1 MKRKQKQTGQ
11 SHSVLLT
18 VTAFCLAG
26 AAFMFLWFFQF
37 KAHVQTVPV
46 NGARIAYYV
55 RGQGQTL
62 LINQG
67 FGMTMTDMDPLF
79 IESLSKHFMVVI
91 YDYRGGGLS
100 TGSVE
105 QLTVQQMT
113 DDAVMLLKHLGIQ
126 KASVFGWSYGTLIAQ
141 DMAVRYPHSVE
152 KLVLASPLPGG
163 TQGIPADRSVQL
175 FVQKHLAE
183 DWESAFV
190 PLLFL
195 KNEDGEKAKTAYLAR
210 LKRARQSD
218 ELPRTPGIPVNTK
231 IAQEYAAA
239 GEDMAHLFESVQ
251 TITAPTL
258 ILSSEDDMLVKP
270 ENAKKIA
277 RQIPSAQLRMVTNA
291 GHGFLFQ
298 DPRKEAREIMHFL
311 DAK

>member
-1 MKRKQKQTGQ
+1 MKRKQKQTNQ
-11 SHSVLLT
+11 NHSVLLT
-18 VTAFCLAG
+18 LTAFCLAG
-26 AAFMFLWFFQF
+26 VVFLFLWFFQF
-37 KAHVQTVPV
+37 KAQVQTVSV

-55 RGQGQTL
+55 RGQGEPL

-79 IESLSKHFMVVI
+79 LEALSKHFMVII

-100 TGSVE
+100 TGSVD
-105 QLTVQQMT
+105 QLTVQKMT
-113 DDAVMLLKHLGIQ
+113 DDAVLLLKHLGIQ
-126 KASVFGWSYGTLIAQ
+126 KTSVFGWSYGTLIAQ
-141 DMAVRYPHSVE
+141 DMAVRYPEYVE

-163 TQGIPADRSVQL
+163 AHGIPADRSVQL

-195 KNEDGEKAKTAYLAR
+195 KNEEGEKAKTAYLTR
-210 LKRARQSD
+210 LKKARQSH
-218 ELPRTPGIPVNTK
+218 ELPETPGIPVNTK

-239 GEDMAHLFESVQ
+239 GEDMAQLFERIQ
-251 TITAPTL
+251 TISAPTL
-258 ILSSEDDMLVKP
+258 VLSSEDDILINL
-270 ENAKKIA
+270 ENARKIA
-277 RQIPSAQLRMVTNA
+277 RQIQNAQLRIVPNA

-298 DPRKEAREIMHFL
+298 DPKKEAREVTDFL
-311 DAK
+311 DSK